1 MHATLEAVFARELR
15 RAWRRPGD
23 ALGALLF
30 FVVVASLFPLAVGP
44 DTPLLA
50 AIGPGVLW
58 VAALLA
64 LLMSSHRLFAADLDD
79 GVLEQMLL
87 CAAPLTAVVAA
98 RLAAHWLVVC
108 VPLLVV
114 APLVALQY
122 GLADRALAVLVA
134 ALLLGTPT
142 LVLQAALGAAL
153 TLGLRGASLLA
164 LVVLP
169 LAVPV
174 LVFGSAAVMAAQQG
188 LAVAPPLQLLGACA
202 LLAAIAMPWIVA
214 AALRLAVE

>member
-1 MHATLEAVFARELR
+1 MRSTLEAVFARELR
-15 RAWRRPGD
+15 KAWRRPGD

-44 DTPLLA
+44 DAPLLI

-64 LLMSSHRLFAADLDD
+64 LLMASHRLFAADLDD

-87 CAAPLTAVVAA
+87 SPAPLTAVIAA

-108 VPLLVV
+108 VPLLIA
-114 APLVALQY
+114 APVIALQY
-122 GLADRALAVLVA
+122 GLSDRALVVLA
-134 ALLLGTPT
+134 FALLLGTPT

-164 LVVLP
+164 LIVLP

-174 LVFGSAAVMAAQQG
+174 LVFGSAAVMAAQHG
-188 LAVAPPLQLLGACA
+188 LAVVPHFELLGACA
-202 LLAAIAMPWIVA
+202 LVATVALPWFVA